1 MNALGNFEQIPPFPD
16 MPSEHEVDHLQRVTE
31 PAMRRRS
38 LRSLLISTALV
49 ATPPVMAGVS
59 ISQNEWLFSDDTA
72 GAMIGNVPNCPEFTQ
87 ITERSEDGSIQFNNQ
102 AGGTYSDELKLA
114 TLLTEIEHTN
124 TVSAAENFDAKKFE
138 LSTVI
143 TQWAEVLRHKQLT
156 FTSEISGLHF
166 AIYSDRSDAFD
177 SIDTSSIDKLT
188 HAILDPAIHYPHVG
202 MQEFADCMRWRF
214 VDPQGP
220 RELEGVTIH
229 LYIVSDRG
237 VCFKNGIIQDKPKQ
251 NATEFCD
258 SVGAT
263 KAGIVF
269 AFPPFLN
276 EKADWSVIMATAEEK
291 ESAERQISRRLLHEL
306 SGHYLLQ
313 RAGQEFA
320 WDLNES
326 AAQEYE
332 EQAIRQLY
340 PDNELPQIVSYRD

>member
-1 MNALGNFEQIPPFPD
+1 
-16 MPSEHEVDHLQRVTE
+16 
-31 PAMRRRS
+31 
-38 LRSLLISTALV
+38 
-49 ATPPVMAGVS
+49 
-59 ISQNEWLFSDDTA
+59 
-72 GAMIGNVPNCPEFTQ
+72 
-87 ITERSEDGSIQFNNQ
+87 
-102 AGGTYSDELKLA
+102 
-114 TLLTEIEHTN
+114 
-124 TVSAAENFDAKKFE
+124 
-138 LSTVI
+138 
-143 TQWAEVLRHKQLT
+143 
-156 FTSEISGLHF
+156 
-166 AIYSDRSDAFD
+166 
-177 SIDTSSIDKLT
+177 
-188 HAILDPAIHYPHVG
+188 